1 MVVVKAVILT
11 ILILLSLLNDTSL
24 AVPGALAQCLQCR
37 RGLSNG
43 HSFEKSRRQRKEK
56 KNKKRKGENSGP
68 LTNCVF
74 YLMTGAQHFF
84 QQTVKEGVHSEMKIF
99 VFGLATSNEL
109 GGGVTKKNTQ
119 KDGTMSDMGV
129 GG

>member
-11 ILILLSLLNDTSL
+11 ILILLSLLNDTS
-24 AVPGALAQCLQCR
+24 R
-37 RGLSNG
+37 G
-43 HSFEKSRRQRKEK
+43 HSLNACNAAGGSQMATPLRKVDDRE
-56 KNKKRKGENSGP
+56 KKRKGEISGP

-109 GGGVTKKNTQ
+109 RGGVTKKNA
-119 KDGTMSDMGV
+119 KRWDNV
-129 GG
+129 RYGGG